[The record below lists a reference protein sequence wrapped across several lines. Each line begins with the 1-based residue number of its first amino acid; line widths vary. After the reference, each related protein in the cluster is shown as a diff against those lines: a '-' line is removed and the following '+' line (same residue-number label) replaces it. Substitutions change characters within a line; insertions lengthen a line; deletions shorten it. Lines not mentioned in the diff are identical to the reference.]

1 MHVACP
7 ASTASSSAFGGY
19 GGALKASEPSIDF
32 EMQRFA
38 TPPQLGTRPRIVE
51 SRRTAIRHRLPMT
64 ASSGHGRPRA
74 DRSHN
79 M

>member
-1 MHVACP
+1 
-7 ASTASSSAFGGY
+7 
-19 GGALKASEPSIDF
+19 
-32 EMQRFA
+32 MQRFA
-38 TPPQLGTRPRIVE
+38 TPPQLGTWPRIVE